1 MTPPPPLATPRAAGA
16 FDRAY
21 AGLRRTAIAAG
32 LLERA
37 YGYYLWRGLQCFV
50 LFGVAL
56 VLPVVLPAGA
66 LWTVLAGAL
75 IGFASIQVALI
86 GHDAGHLGVCRSARA
101 NWGLGLVCWSLCTG
115 IGFWYWYHRH
125 NAHHGHTN
133 DAAADPELQGSGLV
147 AFTEQDAASRTG
159 WRRWVARHQAALS
172 PFIIVF
178 LLFIVFAFR
187 VESYAFA
194 WKRLRGGRRRLELAL
209 LALNLALWALVWLR
223 FGWRFVAVFLVAQFV
238 AGFYLAAIVAPN
250 HKGMP
255 VWASGA
261 RLSFLERQVL
271 SSRNVTAS
279 ALWDYVFGGL
289 NYQIEHHLF
298 PTMPR
303 VNFRRA
309 QALVRPFCA
318 RTGLDYEEVSPLASY
333 RAVIGELHRV
343 GLVADD
349 LAWGPLWA
357 AVEESHHAD
366 ESEGSG
372 A

>member
-1 MTPPPPLATPRAAGA
+1 VIG
-16 FDRAY
+16 
-21 AGLRRTAIAAG
+21 AG

-37 YGYYLWRGLQCFV
+37 YGYYRWRGLQCFV
-50 LFGVAL
+50 LFGAAL
-56 VLPVVLPAGA
+56 VLPAFLPAGA

-147 AFTEQDAASRTG
+147 AFTEQDAAGRTG

-172 PFIIVF
+172 PFIVVF

-194 WKRLRGGRRRLELAL
+194 WKRLRGRRRVLELSL

-223 FGWRFVAVFLVAQFV
+223 AGGRYVAVFLVAQFV

-279 ALWDYVFGGL
+279 ALWDYLFGGL

-318 RTGLDYEEVSPLASY
+318 ATGLDYEELSPLASY
-333 RAVIGELHRV
+333 RAVLGELRRV

-349 LAWGPLWA
+349 LAWGPLRATGDDAHGDDAHGGGGDGGA
-357 AVEESHHAD
+357 ARA
-366 ESEGSG
+366 EGG
-372 A
+372 RDAGRPGP